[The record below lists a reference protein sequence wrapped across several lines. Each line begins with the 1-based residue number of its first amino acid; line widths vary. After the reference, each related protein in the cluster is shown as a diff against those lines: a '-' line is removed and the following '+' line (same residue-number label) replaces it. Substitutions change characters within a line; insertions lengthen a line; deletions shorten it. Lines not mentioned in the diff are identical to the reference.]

1 MKKLVSLL
9 CGIIFFI
16 AGANAQEKI
25 GEYTY
30 GQSTRLY
37 MYKLSVIDT
46 AEKKIVP
53 ALKIELQA
61 TVGDYFGGSDV
72 QNYEFQVLKS
82 DMANAVN
89 LIKKFDKD
97 SKPGELKVGE
107 KFVLRM
113 RIANDEPTIE
123 MELDKDVPELIFS
136 FYKGDFLK
144 LILNME
150 DIMNKLQ

>member
-1 MKKLVSLL
+1 MKKIVFLIST
-9 CGIIFFI
+9 IIAFVT
-16 AGANAQEKI
+16 GATAQDKI

-46 AEKKIVP
+46 AQKKIVP
-53 ALKIELQA
+53 ALKIEIQA

-97 SKPGELKVGE
+97 SKPAELKVGD

-136 FYKGDFLK
+136 FYKGEFLN

-150 DIMNKLQ
+150 DIMAKLQ